1 MGVICPQIPG
11 LVLPIL
17 PGLVTSQ
24 PFEVVQVF
32 LCHFHEH
39 ISIFVVVKEV
49 FTMDFLLPQT
59 LALFISMRLKKR

>member
-1 MGVICPQIPG
+1 MGVICPRNPG

-17 PGLVTSQ
+17 PRSVASQ
-24 PFEVVQVF
+24 PFEVFQVF
-32 LCHFHEH
+32 LCYFHEH